1 MFFSEEM
8 CALDTTSCLSFSA
21 WEVAPKQVELQHTLG
36 SGSFG
41 EVWKAV
47 VSGLKGSSGETKVA
61 VKKLKRKSFQYT
73 IFIFKVSLLK
83 VQSSPLRTH

>member
-1 MFFSEEM
+1 MLFSEEL
-8 CALDTTSCLSFSA
+8 CALDTTSCLSVSP
-21 WEVAPKQVELQHTLG
+21 WEVTPKQVDLKHTLG

-47 VSGLKGSSGETKVA
+47 VSGLKGSSGETTVA
-61 VKKLKRKSFQYT
+61 VKKLKGKSFQEI

-83 VQSSPLRTH
+83 VQSSPLRMH